1 MENLSLD
8 LEDLF
13 QEVKERAESEGA
25 YSQEEWNE
33 LVEEVLDGKREFAE
47 IDDDEDWAHLRE
59 ALQSRFQD
67 FGGEVEEM

>member
-8 LEDLF
+8 LEELF
-13 QEVKERAESEGA
+13 QEVKTRAEAEGA

-47 IDDDEDWAHLRE
+47 IDDDEDWVHLRE
-59 ALQSRFQD
+59 ALQARYQD
-67 FGGEVEEM
+67 FEGEVEEM